1 MTMLAVAL
9 PWTTASSINRRRATQ
24 VLPIA
29 IGRPSSTPHRP
40 LPKEAVNAPRQ
51 QTASAEIPI
60 ASDAQLRHL
69 PRFPPLE
76 VCVRRPPS
84 ARRRHHGP
92 ASENLHSSSHSAP
105 ITDSETSAYAFA
117 PATANRSAAH
127 PARSVRLLNRI
138 NLMLA
143 VQSCLQKYFCSRLTQ
158 IKSITRAVPTHRGG
172 VSRSSRTRGGMR
184 WTRQRRA
191 RDVMAGRV

>member
-76 VCVRRPPS
+76 VCERRPPS

-92 ASENLHSSSHSAP
+92 ASENLHISG
-105 ITDSETSAYAFA
+105 
-117 PATANRSAAH
+117 
-127 PARSVRLLNRI
+127 L
-138 NLMLA
+138 
-143 VQSCLQKYFCSRLTQ
+143 
-158 IKSITRAVPTHRGG
+158 RGAQG
-172 VSRSSRTRGGMR
+172 LCPLHL
-184 WTRQRRA
+184 
-191 RDVMAGRV
+191 